1 MSRKMSRKMK
11 LIPLILIS
19 MATLVGLSACSSGP
33 EVKQQQFARLQSH
46 RDFEYDFPT
55 VWKGIE
61 SALEGYP
68 ITERNPNKVG
78 IVEMKNLH
86 KRTIDTDWIFSRSTE
101 KYVEYT
107 INGTPR
113 KTYLQT
119 RTRYRIEAATIL
131 GGVSVTVFP
140 QEEIERLHDDGS
152 SAGFTSVESPERN
165 LPGLMLDKINQAI
178 LSAAP

>member
-1 MSRKMSRKMK
+1 MRFLVLVVVS
-11 LIPLILIS
+11 
-19 MATLVGLSACSSGP
+19 ATLMGFSACSSGP
-33 EVKQQQFARLQSH
+33 QVKQQQFARLENH

-61 SALEGYP
+61 SALEGFA

-78 IVEMKNLH
+78 IVEMKKIH
-86 KRTIDTDWIFSRSTE
+86 ERTIDTDWVYSRSTE

-119 RTRYRIEAATIL
+119 RLRYRITAKLIL
-131 GGVSVTVFP
+131 GGVTVYVDP
-140 QEEIERLHDDGS
+140 REEVEKLHDDGS
-152 SAGFTSVESPERN
+152 PAGYSQVETPERA
-165 LPGLMLDKINQAI
+165 LPSLMLDKINQAI